1 MKPCKIEFDQGEIL
15 RVLFTSL
22 EGDTRIVFVE
32 AFSKK
37 HGKLCLQC
45 SSKEFPIGII
55 PRLRGFPVEFAIL
68 EDSNGIGRILGFNNQ
83 STRLT
88 AVLLNLLFQDSSSD
102 LDTFPFIEDPF
113 SNKNVPLSKS
123 FVSRE
128 MQNKVDEL
136 EKLFESSDQED
147 QFA

>member
-45 SSKEFPIGII
+45 SSKEFPIGVI

-68 EDSNGIGRILGFNNQ
+68 EDSDGLGRLLGFNNQ
-83 STRLT
+83 SIQLT
-88 AVLLNLLFQDSSSD
+88 AVLLNLLFQDTSSD

-113 SNKNVPLSKS
+113 LNENVPLSKS
-123 FVSRE
+123 IVSKE
-128 MQNKVDEL
+128 TQNKVDEL
-136 EKLFESSDQED
+136 EKTFESSNHED
-147 QFA
+147 QSA

>member
-32 AFSKK
+32 VFSKK
-37 HGKLCLQC
+37 HGKLCLKC
-45 SSKEFPIGII
+45 SSKEFPIGVI

-68 EDSNGIGRILGFNNQ
+68 EDPNGMGRILGFNNQ

-88 AVLLNLLFQDSSSD
+88 AALLNLLFQDSSSD

-113 SNKNVPLSKS
+113 SNENVPLSKS
-123 FVSRE
+123 IVSKE
-128 MQNKVDEL
+128 TQNKVDEL
-136 EKLFESSDQED
+136 EKIFESSNHED
-147 QFA
+147 QSA

>member
-1 MKPCKIEFDQGEIL
+1 M
-15 RVLFTSL
+15 
-22 EGDTRIVFVE
+22 
-32 AFSKK
+32 
-37 HGKLCLQC
+37 
-45 SSKEFPIGII
+45 
-55 PRLRGFPVEFAIL
+55 RGFLVEFAIL